1 MSAEEAVD
9 ELVDKAIDEALAK
22 AGRDIEEIKKKRPQ
36 PFRYLTNEEEI
47 QAELSSE
54 ETPATVMSESP
65 TAKIVQDQLAVLGL
79 GDVDTIENVIKR
91 HEATRK
97 FKEK

>member
-1 MSAEEAVD
+1 MSDEEAVD

-47 QAELSSE
+47 QAELSQQ
-54 ETPATVMSESP
+54 ETPASVMNESP
-65 TAKIVQDQLAVLGL
+65 TAKIVQDQLAILGL